1 MGRKTQSNIKYL
13 SGRGAVRDWY
23 AKCRLLVATSGIQ
36 GSRGVS
42 HHLTQKATSLYNQWS
57 NITHT
62 VSFLYFEHPLPRISS
77 VF

>member
-42 HHLTQKATSLYNQWS
+42 HHLTQKATSLYNQ
-57 NITHT
+57 
-62 VSFLYFEHPLPRISS
+62 
-77 VF
+77 